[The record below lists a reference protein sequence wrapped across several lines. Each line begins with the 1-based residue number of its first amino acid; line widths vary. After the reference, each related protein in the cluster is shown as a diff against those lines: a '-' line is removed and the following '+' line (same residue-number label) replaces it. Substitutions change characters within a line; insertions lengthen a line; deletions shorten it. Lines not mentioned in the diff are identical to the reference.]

1 MQENLSNDQWV
12 VLQEPPV
19 PYLKFEERVCVCVH
33 VCACE
38 HPCTCGDM

>member
-12 VLQEPPV
+12 MLQEPSV
-19 PYLKFEERVCVCVH
+19 PYLKFEEHVC

-38 HPCTCGDM
+38 HPCTYGDM